1 VNSPSIQICMPNR
14 IDLNSRRGAFR
25 RLLDFTAGAGI
36 ATLITCVLVLLLMET
51 ARREI
56 SSTVFRYVGF

>member
-1 VNSPSIQICMPNR
+1 MPNR
-14 IDLNSRRGAFR
+14 IDLNFR
-25 RLLDFTAGAGI
+25 RTTFRKLLDFTAGAGT